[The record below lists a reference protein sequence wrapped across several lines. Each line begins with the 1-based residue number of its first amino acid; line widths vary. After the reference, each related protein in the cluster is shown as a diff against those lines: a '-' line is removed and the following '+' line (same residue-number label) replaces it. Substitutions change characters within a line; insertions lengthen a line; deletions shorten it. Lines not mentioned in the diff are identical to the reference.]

1 MTSIEER
8 FSAALHNSARAWRH
22 ALDRRLKYLGLSQA
36 GWMTIAHIA
45 KSAEP
50 LSQTGLAHKL
60 GVEDATLVS
69 MLDRLVKAGFVRRQ
83 PSDTDRRVKLILL
96 TDAGQQ
102 VYQSVRTEADAF
114 RIELFANVDRDKLR
128 ELTELLENLHLMA
141 EAAA

>member
-1 MTSIEER
+1 
-8 FSAALHNSARAWRH
+8 
-22 ALDRRLKYLGLSQA
+22 
-36 GWMTIAHIA
+36 MTIAHIA

-50 LSQTGLAHKL
+50 MSQTELAHKL

-83 PSDTDRRVKLILL
+83 PSETDRRVKLILL
-96 TDAGQQ
+96 TDAGQR

-114 RIELFANVDRDKLR
+114 RIELFANVDRDRLR
-128 ELTELLENLHLMA
+128 DLTELLENLHQMA